1 MEEKLREAIA
11 GILDKKPGCCQQA
24 DGTFLCEI
32 YADYRDEMDSK
43 TAIQILQSPDPLETF
58 WERLTEWYED
68 CEWQLRSDMKQEIR
82 DDLAAEG
89 SPFAG
94 GWSQEAEDLLHDL
107 LLELVEYQLPE
118 EHFMKQTFRVNIM
131 VDTGD
136 GNYDYTLNSVYP
148 CWYGGY
154 DVPIDDKAGIV
165 WLARTQ
171 GYTNAQLRRALRQG
185 DMRDPSGFLESMR
198 VEMANL
204 ASAMSTV
211 TFLVEMTLED
221 LMELNRLIRLQDRE
235 GRHYD
240 SRENPYCGYIVLDK
254 ATETGLYDPWHGGGS
269 CFEIELEKD
278 VRLPVKYIRSALPDG
293 GDGYSVE
300 EVYGMCGSAWQRGGI
315 KTIHAP
321 KKMPA

>member
-11 GILDKKPGCCQQA
+11 GILDRKLGYDRQPG
-24 DGTFLCEI
+24 DTFSCEI

-43 TAIQILQSPDPLETF
+43 TAIRILQSQDPSEAF
-58 WERLTEWYED
+58 WEQLSEWYED
-68 CEWQLRSDMKQEIR
+68 YEWQLRFDLEQELR
-82 DDLAAEG
+82 EELTADDGPFPRRIAE
-89 SPFAG
+89 
-94 GWSQEAEDLLHDL
+94 EANDLLHDL
-107 LLELVEYQLPE
+107 LPELVEYQLPE
-118 EHFMKQTFRVNIM
+118 EHYLKQTFRVNIM

-136 GNYDYTLNSVYP
+136 GNYDYTLNSAYP
-148 CWYGGY
+148 CWYGSC
-154 DVPIDDKAGIV
+154 DAPIDDRAGIV
-165 WLARTQ
+165 WLAKTQ
-171 GYTNAQLRRALRQG
+171 GYTNAKLRRALQQG
-185 DMRDPSGFLESMR
+185 DMREPKGFLQSMR
-198 VEMANL
+198 VELANL

-211 TFLVEMTLED
+211 TFLVELTLKE

-240 SRENPYCGYIVLDK
+240 SRKNPYCGYIVLDK

-300 EVYGMCGSAWQRGGI
+300 KVYGMCGSAWQRGGI

-321 KKMPA
+321 VKMPA

>member
-1 MEEKLREAIA
+1 MEEKLREAIV
-11 GILDKKPGCCQQA
+11 GILDQKLGFYQQP
-24 DGTFLCEI
+24 DSTFLYEI

-43 TAIQILQSPDPLETF
+43 TAIEILLSPDPMMTF
-58 WERLTEWYED
+58 WEQLSEWYED
-68 CEWQLRSDMKQEIR
+68 YEWQLRSDIEQE
-82 DDLAAEG
+82 LEQKLTAAEG
-89 SPFAG
+89 AFPG
-94 GWSQEAEDLLHDL
+94 RIPEEANDLLHDL

-136 GNYDYTLNSVYP
+136 GNYDYTLNSAYP

-154 DVPIDDKAGIV
+154 DAPIDGRAGIV

-171 GYTNAQLRRALRQG
+171 GYTKAKLRRALRQG
-185 DMRDPSGFLESMR
+185 DMREPKGFLQSMR
-198 VEMANL
+198 VELANL

-211 TFLVEMTLED
+211 TFLVEMTLEG
-221 LMELNRLIRLQDRE
+221 LMELNRLIQLQDRN

-240 SRENPYCGYIVLDK
+240 SRENPYCGYIILDK

-269 CFEIELEKD
+269 CFEIELEQD
-278 VRLPVKYIRSALPDG
+278 VKLPVKYIRSALPDG

-300 EVYGMCGSAWQRGGI
+300 EVYSMCGSAWQRGGI

-321 KKMPA
+321 AKMPA